1 MGITRRHL
9 LELGALA
16 ALGAVGPLAGHGRSA
31 EGLLTP
37 LREAALPLGDP
48 QWRSWAIGVLWKE
61 LRQAGPTPLIQL
73 TPPFDPGIQ
82 LLVKNE
88 ARSVTGSLKHRAAWA
103 LLMWGLIGSRI
114 RKDGHLY
121 ERTSGNTGIAEAYFA
136 RRLGLPFTAVTAAS
150 VSPLKLD
157 AIRRQGGRVLAA
169 AEGQSVKDFYR
180 QVLAAD
186 PAAYDINQFA
196 NAERAIAYFEG
207 TTAQSENLANELLL
221 QLQARG
227 LARPDWFVVGA
238 GSGGTATS
246 IGRYIRKWSPSAGEA
261 TTPKLMV
268 MDPER
273 SVILDWYLSGDTA
286 LRIEAASRIE
296 GVGTSGPIN
305 FGQTFSLQR
314 EVVDRLLKVP
324 DDLTLAGMHLLN
336 NLVGFRVGPSSGL
349 NLIGALRLACERKA
363 AGLGGSIAT
372 LICDRGDRYA
382 DTYYSPA
389 WVAAKGLNWQ
399 ALAQPL
405 ARAWETGQWPDALRV
420 GMSNGLKS

>member
-1 MGITRRHL
+1 MGLARRDVL
-9 LELGALA
+9 QLGAWT
-16 ALGAVGPLAGHGRSA
+16 ALGAAGVSGPWANRAIPA
-31 EGLLTP
+31 ELLHPP
-37 LREAALPLGDP
+37 LQDAALPLGDP
-48 QWRSWAIGVLWKE
+48 QWRSWAIGVLWRE
-61 LRQAGPTPLIQL
+61 LRQAGSTPLIQL
-73 TPPFDPGIQ
+73 TPPFNPRIK

-114 RKDGHLY
+114 RKDRHLY

-136 RRLGLPFTAVTAAS
+136 KRLGLPFTAVTAAS

-157 AIRRQGGRVLAA
+157 AIRRQGGRVLSA

-207 TTAQSENLANELLL
+207 TAAQSENLANELLL
-221 QLQARG
+221 QLRALG

-246 IGRYIRKWSPSAGEA
+246 IGRYMRKWSPLAEEG
-261 TTPKLMV
+261 TPPKLMV

-273 SVILDWYLSGDTA
+273 SVVFDWYLSGDTT
-286 LRIEAASRIE
+286 LHIDAASRIE
-296 GVGTSGPIN
+296 GVGTSGPIS

-324 DDLTLAGMHLLN
+324 DDLTLAGMHLFN
-336 NLVGFRVGPSSGL
+336 DLVGFRVGPSSGL
-349 NLIGALRLACERKA
+349 NLIGALRLACEQQA
-363 AGLGGSIAT
+363 AGLTGSIAT

-382 DTYYSPA
+382 DTYYSPS
-389 WVAAKGLNWQ
+389 WVAAKGLHWQ
-399 ALAQPL
+399 ALSQPL
-405 ARAWETGQWPDALRV
+405 ARAWQTGHWPDALQVSMNAR
-420 GMSNGLKS
+420 